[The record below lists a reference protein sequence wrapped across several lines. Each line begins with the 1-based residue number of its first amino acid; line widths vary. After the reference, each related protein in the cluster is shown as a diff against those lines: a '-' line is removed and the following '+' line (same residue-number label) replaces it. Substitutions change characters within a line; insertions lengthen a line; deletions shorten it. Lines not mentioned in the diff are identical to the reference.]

1 MRARY
6 QPSSSLLLGRLQRAF
21 RRQLPLMTVVALT
34 IAIGGIAYEAAGGV
48 RPIPAA
54 LVWTPI
60 GLASALMAAA
70 LREFGRNTVTS
81 LSSFGRHR
89 GYAVMG
95 AAPELTPHVMKQL
108 PPDRRTPLDSVVFQP
123 ASAFATAFRDL
134 QNSVAGDGIV
144 SFIGAIPGEGASTA
158 ALCTAASAALQG
170 RRVILVDCDVRGRS
184 LTRVLVH
191 DAPEGVLEA
200 SQKPSAWRTML
211 AEEEE
216 TGFHFLP
223 AARTTNAW
231 RSLSGLPGFFHMLGE
246 LRDAYDL
253 VVLDC
258 PPALSNADA
267 GIVASGARRAILV
280 TAWDRT
286 PIQAVRA
293 AMRTLKA
300 SERVSTAVYV
310 NRVPQGYRFGRL
322 RPD

>member
-1 MRARY
+1 
-6 QPSSSLLLGRLQRAF
+6 
-21 RRQLPLMTVVALT
+21 MTVVALA
-34 IAIGGIAYEAAGGV
+34 IAIGGVAYEAVGGV
-48 RPIPAA
+48 RPLPAA
-54 LVWTPI
+54 LVWAPV
-60 GLASALMAAA
+60 GVASALMAAV
-70 LREFGRNTVTS
+70 LRELGRNTVTS

-108 PPDRRTPLDSVVFQP
+108 PPDRRTPLDTVVFQP

-134 QNSVAGDGIV
+134 QNSIGDHRIV
-144 SFIGAIPGEGASTA
+144 SFIGAIPGEGATTA

-170 RRVILVDCDVRGRS
+170 KRVVLVDCDVRGRS
-184 LTRVLVH
+184 LTRGLVH

-200 SQKPSAWRTML
+200 SQSPGAWRTML

-216 TGFHFLP
+216 TGLHFLP

-231 RSLSGLPGFFHMLGE
+231 RSLSGLPGFLQLLGE

-267 GIVASGARRAILV
+267 GIVAGGARRAILV

-293 AMRTLKA
+293 AMRALKVGN
-300 SERVSTAVYV
+300 RVATAVYV